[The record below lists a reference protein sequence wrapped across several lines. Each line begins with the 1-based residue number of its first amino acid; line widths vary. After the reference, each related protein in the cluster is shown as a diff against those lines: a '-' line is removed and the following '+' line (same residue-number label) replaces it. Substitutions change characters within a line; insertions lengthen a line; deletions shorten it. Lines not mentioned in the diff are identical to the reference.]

1 MWREPQFLDDSECEV
16 QRSSMSAADIIREIG
31 ALPLEEQLKVIA
43 FSKELEKNRELTR
56 GEFIALAQRYQDATD
71 PAELAD
77 LEEKLVQAF
86 YGPKGHA
93 Y

>member
-1 MWREPQFLDDSECEV
+1 MWREPQSLDVSECEV
-16 QRSSMSAADIIREIG
+16 QRSYISSAEIIREIG

-71 PAELAD
+71 PAQLAG
-77 LEEKLVQAF
+77 LEDQLVQAF

-93 Y
+93 